1 MSNIAKDDTH
11 KITNYECV
19 RLARI
24 KDNQEKMKALGLKQM
39 TSVMRQSSLLKHANA
54 KLKRVTVEID
64 DDDYVPS
71 LSGDDNADESSSSSM
86 HEVLYMRYYV
96 ILYLE

>member
-1 MSNIAKDDTH
+1 
-11 KITNYECV
+11 
-19 RLARI
+19 
-24 KDNQEKMKALGLKQM
+24 
-39 TSVMRQSSLLKHANA
+39 MRQSSLLKHANA
-54 KLKRVTVEID
+54 KLKKVTVEID

-71 LSGDDNADESSSSSM
+71 LGSDDNVDESSSSSM

>member
-1 MSNIAKDDTH
+1 MSNIAKDTH
-11 KITNYECV
+11 KITNYEYV

-24 KDNQEKMKALGLKQM
+24 KDNQEKMKALGLKQL
-39 TSVMRQSSLLKHANA
+39 TSVIRKSSLLKYANA
-54 KLKRVTVEID
+54 KRKRIIVEVD

-71 LSGDDNADESSSSSM
+71 IGGDDNDDESSSSSM

-96 ILYLE
+96 ILYLK

>member
-1 MSNIAKDDTH
+1 MLNTAKDTH

-24 KDNQEKMKALGLKQM
+24 EDNQEKMKALRLKQM
-39 TSVMRQSSLLKHANA
+39 TSVMTQSSLLKHANA
-54 KLKRVTVEID
+54 KLKKVTVEID

-71 LSGDDNADESSSSSM
+71 LNSDDNADESSSSSM